1 MPKRRHGGGKCSP
14 ALNNANLPS
23 RAIGETME
31 RLDVLIALRK
41 ASETHATGKGKTTKE
56 T

>member
-1 MPKRRHGGGKCSP
+1 MIVTPPSTT
-14 ALNNANLPS
+14 LTVS

-41 ASETHATGKGKTTKE
+41 ASESHATGEEKSNKE
-56 T
+56 DAN

>member
-1 MPKRRHGGGKCSP
+1 MRGTYLSVPDDAYRP
-14 ALNNANLPS
+14 F

-41 ASETHATGKGKTTKE
+41 ASESHATGKGKNNKGDVS
-56 T
+56 

>member
-1 MPKRRHGGGKCSP
+1 MREFRFISTDDSYLH
-14 ALNNANLPS
+14 LS

-41 ASETHATGKGKTTKE
+41 ASESHIIGKKKTGKEDVG
-56 T
+56 